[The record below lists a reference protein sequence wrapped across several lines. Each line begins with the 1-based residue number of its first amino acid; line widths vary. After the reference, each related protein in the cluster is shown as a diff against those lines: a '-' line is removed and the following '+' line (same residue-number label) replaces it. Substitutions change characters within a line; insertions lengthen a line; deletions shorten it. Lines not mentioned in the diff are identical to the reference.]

1 MKKYFCLLLFNF
13 SPDYLYRYIQI
24 SKKSSSAPEADR
36 LETIIEARE
45 ITKIFVSRRT
55 KITAVEG
62 VTFDIYKGEIFGMIG
77 PNGAGKSTTFAMLTT
92 LIKPTSGTIK
102 VGGFDVEKEDDK
114 IRQII
119 GVVPQQHSLYSDLTA
134 RENLELMGNLYDVPE
149 KTMEERIDYYLKL
162 VNLEKHSNRFTG
174 GFSGGMKQR
183 LSVISAVIHDPQI
196 IFWDEPTT
204 GLDPQTRQAIWKL
217 ARKFNKEGKTLI
229 FTTHYMDEA
238 DKLCDRVAI
247 MNSGRLVDLDTPENL
262 KEKSGSTN
270 LEEVFI
276 HLTGEEIR
284 D

>member
-1 MKKYFCLLLFNF
+1 VNLYEKSYTYKKHFRHGFAQTKRRLTL
-13 SPDYLYRYIQI
+13 
-24 SKKSSSAPEADR
+24 
-36 LETIIEARE
+36 LETIIEVRNL
-45 ITKIFVSRRT
+45 TKVFVSRRT
-55 KITAVEG
+55 KVTAVED
-62 VTFDIYKGEIFGMIG
+62 VSFDVFKGEIFGMIG
-77 PNGAGKSTTFAMLTT
+77 PNGAGKSTAFAMMTT
-92 LIKPTSGTIK
+92 LIKPTSGSIK
-102 VGGFDVEKEDDK
+102 VAGFDVEKEDDR
-114 IRQII
+114 IRAII
-119 GVVPQQHSLYSDLTA
+119 GIVPQKLSLYPDLTA
-134 RENLELMGNLYDVPE
+134 RENLELMGNLYDVP
-149 KTMEERIDYYLKL
+149 KKVMEERIEYYLKL
-162 VNLEKHSNRFTG
+162 VNLETHADRLTG

-238 DKLCDRVAI
+238 DNLCDRVAI
-247 MNSGRLVDLDTPENL
+247 MNAGKLMALDNPEKL
-262 KEKSGSTN
+262 KQASNSSS